1 MKLSLRSGMALL
13 ALAIGLGVVATVV
26 RAQDP
31 LKVAPDNHKLLF
43 ENDQVRVYEFT
54 AKPGEKIAM
63 HSHPNHFAYMLAPG
77 KMKFT
82 TADGK
87 AVEKEYGAGDIRWS
101 DAVTH
106 TVENIGDTDVKAL
119 VVELKTPAKKQ
130 KK

>member
-1 MKLSLRSGMALL
+1 MKPSLRDGTVLL
-13 ALAIGLGVVATVV
+13 VLAIALGVVATVV

-31 LKVAPDNHKLLF
+31 VKAPDHSLLF
-43 ENDQVRVYEFT
+43 ENDQVRVCEFT
-54 AKPGEKIAM
+54 AKPGETVALD
-63 HSHPNHFAYMLAPG
+63 SRPNHFAYMLAPA

-87 AVEKEYGAGDIRWS
+87 VVEREYAAGDIRWS

-106 TVENIGDTDVKAL
+106 TVENIGDTQAKAL
-119 VVELKTPAKKQ
+119 VVELKGPAKKQ